1 MMSFYFPCVTTYT
14 EKIKENFR
22 PTLVMRRQ
30 EQVLEMLMDWSD
42 PRSCLILWCQD
53 GLRCQNYVS
62 LSCSIVTQD
71 IDLIRAFSITSRRPP
86 PPHSKIKLKK
96 TLNMTR
102 LN

>member
-1 MMSFYFPCVTTYT
+1 MMSFSFPCVTTYT

-22 PTLVMRRQ
+22 PTLVMRRH

-86 PPHSKIKLKK
+86 PLPLQNKIKK